1 MKGSE
6 SECTLKADSSGFLTS
21 IALWYRPSSGTSGK
35 AEIHDNFT
43 PATPLKRLPPAI
55 VRTGSGK
62 NAHPPVRKGVNQ
74 IDTPGK
80 KKQDTN
86 DEEKS
91 IGNNLPGIP
100 DDDKNTQ

>member
-1 MKGSE
+1 M
-6 SECTLKADSSGFLTS
+6 
-21 IALWYRPSSGTSGK
+21 
-35 AEIHDNFT
+35 
-43 PATPLKRLPPAI
+43 
-55 VRTGSGK
+55 
-62 NAHPPVRKGVNQ
+62 NQ

>member
-1 MKGSE
+1 MYLKGRFQRFF
-6 SECTLKADSSGFLTS
+6 DQHRIVVSSL
-21 IALWYRPSSGTSGK
+21 SGTSGK
-35 AEIHDNFT
+35 AGIHDNFT

-62 NAHPPVRKGVNQ
+62 NAHPPARKGVNQ